1 MTLLQLNRHLDDRHT
16 EVEEM
21 EKDDISTWFRKRMIK
36 AKQFQ
41 PLVVVERKL
50 KGLDVFES
58 NSEIAAAG
66 DFRPGSYNNSSSNG
80 VAEFLGTV
88 APGGRRGSTGGSV
101 GGGGGGGAAA
111 GEVLHPLEKR
121 DPDYYVTRQHWQ
133 QQRSDDSCA
142 DPMCI
147 RPLGALN
154 GSVNC
159 RKCGRLFCEE
169 HTMYQI
175 KLSRSAQHE
184 PVRGYWCRVCETCY
198 KSREGY
204 NDHEGVVTDHTDAF
218 KEMRKGK
225 VERRR
230 LEVARLEKRLTKV
243 RSFFFSVLSLSLSL
257 FYSLFPVGFWS
268 RWGVLEKLDLGWSLV
283 Y

>member
-58 NSEIAAAG
+58 NDAVVDDSVTAAAAVMA
-66 DFRPGSYNNSSSNG
+66 PNG
-80 VAEFLGTV
+80 M
-88 APGGRRGSTGGSV
+88 PSGRTQN
-101 GGGGGGGAAA
+101 AAA
-111 GEVLHPLEKR
+111 TDLERR
-121 DPDYYVTRQHWQ
+121 DSDFYVTRKHWQ
-133 QQRSDDSCA
+133 PQRSDDYCA
-142 DPMCI
+142 DPICSK
-147 RPLGALN
+147 PLGAVN

-204 NDHEGVVTDHTDAF
+204 NDHDGVVRDWSSTF
-218 KEMRKGK
+218 EGMRKGK

-243 RSFFFSVLSLSLSL
+243 RCESIPWRLGGVLATGTGLIGRAWPIRECRRGLSTLDILESVLISVNS
-257 FYSLFPVGFWS
+257 
-268 RWGVLEKLDLGWSLV
+268 
-283 Y
+283 